1 MNMLAEEW
9 GRGMNFR
16 NVVVN
21 ETLRFI
27 LKWKIYEN
35 NLVPEEKETWGLKQ
49 IVVGGARMMW
59 SAGEWC
65 GREEKVRGQEESPQE
80 GAGER
85 AWAADLK
92 AVF

>member
-1 MNMLAEEW
+1 MSMLAEEW

-49 IVVGGARMMW
+49 IVVGGAGMTW

-65 GREEKVRGQEESPQE
+65 GREEVRGQEESPQE
-80 GAGER
+80 GAGEG
-85 AWAADLK
+85 AWAADLE